1 MPRFSV
7 IVPVHK
13 VQGYLRAC
21 LDSVLSQSL
30 PDLEVIAVDDRSPDH
45 CGRILD
51 EYAARD
57 SRVIALHHEE
67 NRGVG
72 RARNTGAERATGD
85 YLLFL
90 DGDDTLAPGSLE
102 AVAERLKQD
111 GDPDILYFD
120 HVRTYWWE
128 AAEKSVFGALLA
140 SAGTDVFRI
149 TERPEFLRLFA
160 MTSNR
165 VYRRAFYTEHGFS
178 FSDGI
183 YEDALVSYKTML
195 SAERISCL
203 ARVVLEYRQRR
214 SGASTRSPGRNHFV
228 ILDQYTR
235 LFDFLDAPGREH
247 LAPLRPMLFERAVS
261 HFLFCLGNPD
271 RIPRRLRGEFFRL
284 AARWYA
290 RHLPEGFAPPADKAL
305 GYARLARGSWLL
317 ARLGDVPRGA
327 RKELTRRRRRL
338 RRQVARRAKAA
349 LYAYHLR
356 RPLDPNLAVYSA
368 YWDRGVFCNPAA
380 IYHKA
385 REIAPGVHGVWLVR
399 KSDVPRMPKGVDY
412 VVPRTRRYWRLM
424 ARATYLISNVNFPND
439 VRKRP
444 GSVHLQTHHG
454 TPLKKMGIDQQRYPA
469 SAKGMSFRRLL
480 ERVDRWDYS
489 LSSNPHSSEIWERV
503 YPSSWQHLETG
514 YPRNDVFLTAGAAEV
529 AHARAALG
537 IAPGR
542 TAVLYAPT
550 TRDYQRNFVPR
561 LDVERVCRALGE
573 DFVLLTRIHYF
584 HGEDARLRALHEEG
598 LLVDVSRHP
607 SVEQLCL
614 AADALVTDYSSI
626 MFDYALLD
634 RPIVVHADD
643 WPVYRASRGVYFD
656 LLSGA
661 PGETPGAVSTSDDE
675 LIAAFRDGAWNGP
688 EAARLRAAF
697 RRRFCAFDDGRAA
710 ERVVRR
716 VFLGET
722 EPLPLAPLEARTPA
736 PAPALL
742 AGAAVPEEPRS
753 GPQEA
758 AARP

>member
-7 IVPVHK
+7 IVPVHR

-30 PDLEVIAVDDRSPDH
+30 PDLEVIAVDDCSPDH
-45 CGRILD
+45 SGRILD

-128 AAEKSVFGALLA
+128 GVEKSLFGQLLA

-165 VYRRAFYTEHGFS
+165 VYRRAFYQEHGFS

-183 YEDALVSYKTML
+183 YEDALVSYVTML

-203 ARVVLEYRQRR
+203 ARPVLEYRQRR
-214 SGASTRSPGRNHFV
+214 SGASTRSPGRGHFV

-235 LFDFLDAPGREH
+235 LFEFLDAPGREH

-271 RIPRRLRGEFFRL
+271 RIPPRLRGEFFRL

-290 RHLPEGFAPPADKAL
+290 RHLPEDFAPPADKAA
-305 GYARLARGSWLL
+305 GYRRLARGSWLL
-317 ARLGDVPRGA
+317 ARLGDVPRTAG
-327 RKELTRRRRRL
+327 KELARRRRRL
-338 RRQVARRAKAA
+338 RRQVADRAKAV

-356 RPLDPNLAVYSA
+356 RPLDPHLAVYSA

-385 REIAPGVHGVWLVR
+385 REIAPHVHGVWLVR
-399 KSDVPRMPKGVDY
+399 KSDVARVPEGVDH

-444 GSVHLQTHHG
+444 GSVHVQTHHG
-454 TPLKKMGIDQQRYPA
+454 TPLKKMGLDQQRYPA
-469 SAKGMSFRRLL
+469 SARGMSFRRLL

-489 LSSNPHSSEIWERV
+489 LSANPHSSEIWERV

-529 AHARAALG
+529 AAARAKLG

-542 TAVLYAPT
+542 IAVLYAPT
-550 TRDYQRNFVPR
+550 TRDYERGFVPR
-561 LDVERVCRALGE
+561 LDVERLCRALGE

-626 MFDYALLD
+626 MFDYAVLD
-634 RPIVVHADD
+634 RPIVIHADD
-643 WPVYRASRGVYFD
+643 WPIYRASRGVYFD

-675 LIAAFRDGAWNGP
+675 LIAVFRDGAWNSP
-688 EAARLRAAF
+688 EAALLREAF
-697 RRRFCAFDDGRAA
+697 RRRFCTFDDGRAA

-716 VFLGET
+716 LFLGET
-722 EPLPLAPLEARTPA
+722 EPLPVAPLEDRTPA

-742 AGAAVPEEPRS
+742 AGAAPRERRP
-753 GPQEA
+753 GQREA
-758 AARP
+758 AAKP

>member
-7 IVPVHK
+7 IVPVHR

-30 PDLEVIAVDDRSPDH
+30 PDLEVIAVDDCSPDH
-45 CGRILD
+45 SGRILD

-128 AAEKSVFGALLA
+128 GVEKSLFGQLLA

-165 VYRRAFYTEHGFS
+165 VYRRAFYQGHGFS

-183 YEDALVSYKTML
+183 YEDALVSYVTML

-203 ARVVLEYRQRR
+203 ARPVLEYRQRR
-214 SGASTRSPGRNHFV
+214 SGASTRSPGRGHFV

-271 RIPRRLRGEFFRL
+271 RIPPRLRGEFFRL

-290 RHLPEGFAPPADKAL
+290 RHLPEHFEPPADKAL
-305 GYARLARGSWLL
+305 GYRRLARGSWLL
-317 ARLGDVPRGA
+317 ARLGDVPRTAG
-327 RKELTRRRRRL
+327 KELARRRRRL
-338 RRQVARRAKAA
+338 RRHVADRAKAV

-356 RPLDPNLAVYSA
+356 RPLDPHLAVYSA

-385 REIAPGVHGVWLVR
+385 REIAPHVHGVWLVR
-399 KSDVPRMPKGVDY
+399 KSDVARVPEGVDH

-454 TPLKKMGIDQQRYPA
+454 TPLKKMGLDQQRYPA
-469 SAKGMSFRRLL
+469 SARGMSFRRLL

-489 LSSNPHSSEIWERV
+489 LSANPHSSEIWERV

-514 YPRNDVFLTAGAAEV
+514 YPRNDVLLTAGAAEV
-529 AHARAALG
+529 AAARAELG

-542 TAVLYAPT
+542 IAVLYAPT
-550 TRDYQRNFVPR
+550 TRDYQRGFVPR
-561 LDVERVCRALGE
+561 LDVERLCRALGE
-573 DFVLLTRIHYF
+573 GFVLLTRIHYF

-626 MFDYALLD
+626 MFDYAVLD
-634 RPIVVHADD
+634 RPIVIHADD

-675 LIAAFRDGAWNGP
+675 LIAVFRDGAWNSP
-688 EAARLRAAF
+688 EAALLREAF

-716 VFLGET
+716 LFLGET
-722 EPLPLAPLEARTPA
+722 EPLPVVPLEDRTPA

-742 AGAAVPEEPRS
+742 AGAAPRERRS
-753 GPQEA
+753 GQRKA
-758 AARP
+758 AAKP

>member
-7 IVPVHK
+7 IVPVHR

-30 PDLEVIAVDDRSPDH
+30 PDLEVIAVDDGSPDH

-57 SRVIALHHEE
+57 GRVIALHHQE
-67 NRGVG
+67 NQGVG

-90 DGDDTLAPGSLE
+90 DGDDTLAAGSLE

-120 HVRTYWWE
+120 HVRTYWWGT
-128 AAEKSVFGALLA
+128 AEKSVFGDLLA

-165 VYRRAFYTEHGFS
+165 VYRRAFYREHGFS

-183 YEDALVSYKTML
+183 YEDALVSYVTML

-203 ARVVLEYRQRR
+203 ARPVLEYRQRR

-228 ILDQYTR
+228 VLDQYTR
-235 LFDFLDAPGREH
+235 LFDFLDEPGREH

-271 RIPRRLRGEFFRL
+271 RIPPRLRGEFFRL

-290 RHLPEGFAPPADKAL
+290 RHLPQGFVPPADKAPD
-305 GYARLARGSWLL
+305 YRRLARGSWPP
-317 ARLGDVPRGA
+317 ARLGELRRSV
-327 RKELTRRRRRL
+327 RKELARRKRRL
-338 RRQVARRAKAA
+338 RRQVADRAKAV

-356 RPLDPNLAVYSA
+356 RPLDPGLAVYSA
-368 YWDRGVFCNPAA
+368 YWDRGVLCNPAA

-385 REIAPGVHGVWLVR
+385 REIAPHVHGVWLVR
-399 KSDVPRMPKGVDY
+399 KSDVARLPEGVDH

-469 SAKGMSFRRLL
+469 SARGMSFRRLL

-550 TRDYQRNFVPR
+550 TRDYQRDFVPR

-573 DFVLLTRIHYF
+573 NFVLLTRVHYF
-584 HGEDARLRALHEEG
+584 HGEDARLKALHEEG
-598 LLVDVSRHP
+598 LLIDVSRHP

-626 MFDYALLD
+626 VFDYALLD

-675 LIAAFRDGAWNGP
+675 LIAVFRDGAWNSP
-688 EAARLRAAF
+688 EAAVLRDAF

-716 VFLGET
+716 IFLGET
-722 EPLPLAPLEARTPA
+722 EPLPVVPLESRTPA
-736 PAPALL
+736 PPPTH
-742 AGAAVPEEPRS
+742 PEDATPPR
-753 GPQEA
+753 EA
-758 AARP
+758 TARP

>member
-7 IVPVHK
+7 IVPVHQ

-57 SRVIALHHEE
+57 SRVIALHHQE

-128 AAEKSVFGALLA
+128 ASEKSVFGDLLA

-165 VYRRAFYTEHGFS
+165 VYRRAFYREHGFA

-183 YEDALVSYKTML
+183 YEDALVSYQTML

-203 ARVVLEYRQRR
+203 ARAVLEYRQRR

-235 LFDFLDAPGREH
+235 LFDFLDGPGREH

-271 RIPRRLRGEFFRL
+271 RIPPRLRGEFFRL

-290 RHLPEGFAPPADKAL
+290 RHLPEGFVPPADKAL
-305 GYARLARGSWLL
+305 GYRRLARGSWLL
-317 ARLGDVPRGA
+317 ARLGDVPRGV

-338 RRQVARRAKAA
+338 RRQAAHRAKAA

-399 KSDVPRMPKGVDY
+399 KSDVPRVPKGVDY

-489 LSSNPHSSEIWERV
+489 LSSNPHSSEVWERV

-584 HGEDARLRALHEEG
+584 HGEDSRLRALHEEG

-643 WPVYRASRGVYFD
+643 WPVYRESRGVYFD

-675 LIAAFRDGAWNGP
+675 LIAAFRDGAWNSP
-688 EAARLRAAF
+688 EAAGLRAAF

-716 VFLGET
+716 VFLGES
-722 EPLPLAPLEARTPA
+722 EPLPVVPLEARTPA

-742 AGAAVPEEPRS
+742 AGTPLDEPRS